1 MSEYPTPTPRTLETV
16 IGGDL
21 NIIAGYTESL
31 VEQLIIKSQESLS
44 GATNSV
50 AANEGFGSLAAFQR
64 WQRAGRQIIYLLTN
78 PERDD
83 LGGIA
88 WYEPTKLARL
98 PEVSPAPNHAFMM
111 CLFRGYHNK
120 NLALPFMAATL
131 KDYIVSSEN
140 GVRVGEF
147 EGIWLRTKAANNPA
161 VRAYEKFGYEAVAND
176 KGRLTMVL
184 SPERILGALSS
195 VG

>member
-1 MSEYPTPTPRTLETV
+1 MSEYPKPIPRTLETA

-21 NIIAGYTESL
+21 SIIAGYTEPL
-31 VEQLIIKSQESLS
+31 VEQLVIKSQESLS

-50 AANEGFGSLAAFQR
+50 AANEGFRSSAAFQR
-64 WQRAGRQIIYLLTN
+64 WQRAGKQIIYLLTN
-78 PERDD
+78 SERDD
-83 LGGIA
+83 LGGLA
-88 WYEPTKLARL
+88 WYEPAKLTRL
-98 PEVSPAPNHAFMM
+98 PEVSPAPNHAFGMS
-111 CLFRGYHNK
+111 LFRGYHNK

-140 GVRVGEF
+140 GVRIGEF
-147 EGIWLRTKAANNPA
+147 DGIWLRTKAANNPA

>member
-1 MSEYPTPTPRTLETV
+1 MSEYPTPTPRTLETA

-31 VEQLIIKSQESLS
+31 VEQLVIKAQEPL
-44 GATNSV
+44 GAATTL
-50 AANEGFGSLAAFQR
+50 AGENERFRSPAAFQR
-64 WQRAGRQIIYLLTN
+64 WQRAGKQIIYMLTN
-78 PERDD
+78 PEQDN

-88 WYEPTKLARL
+88 WYEPARLARL
-98 PEVSPAPNHAFMM
+98 PEVRPAPNHAFGM
-111 CLFRGYHNK
+111 CLYRGYHNK